1 VLILK
6 RLAVWLFESLP
17 EAFLLGGLLLALS
30 LLGDGTLSLSNF
42 VHLLP
47 GAWALAFGVASILFL
62 HGYYLTTGLFGA
74 VWRSGKVWVY
84 PAIAATLFNIHTH
97 IVFVRLKPDI
107 SAQGRA
113 TEVPFL
119 VGGTCMVLG
128 CRFVGGC
135 LLRHWTRV
143 NGEL

>member
-6 RLAVWLFESLP
+6 RLAVWLLESLP

-47 GAWALAFGVASILFL
+47 GAWALAFGVASVLFL

-74 VWRSGKVWVY
+74 VWRSGRIWVY
-84 PAIAATLFNIHTH
+84 PAIAAILFDIHTH
-97 IVFVRLKPDI
+97 IVFVRLKPDM
-107 SAQGRA
+107 SAPGRA
-113 TEVPFL
+113 TEVSFL
-119 VGGTCMVLG
+119 VIGACMVFG
-128 CRFVGGC
+128 CRFVGGWF
-135 LLRHWTRV
+135 LRHWTRV
-143 NGEL
+143 NREL